1 MQKQPVSP
9 LPNWVPEE
17 ASRYLDHTEAGQSI
31 RQLAR
36 AAGCHPSTVLRQVRR
51 IETRRDDPL
60 VDGALQNLAARHYG
74 STEAEAEAAAAA
86 GRQLFDAPEGGAAT
100 FEQELCRV
108 LRGLCHS
115 GAVLALAEGMD
126 KAVVVREAGA
136 EAAQK
141 TVVDRHIA
149 EALALCDWISCACPG
164 RLSRYHITAS
174 GRSALSV
181 MMAAAENRA
190 QILADGFGEAGQPF
204 AAQGQHDKVN
214 SKRPRRVRYGLAE
227 SPLDTLARL
236 HDRDG
241 KPFLTADLVA
251 AGERLREDFELAQI
265 GDHLALGQNQF
276 STEHCGASQMTNPVE
291 AAKRRAAG
299 ALNHLGA
306 GLSDIAL
313 RCCCHLLGLEAAERQ
328 LGWSARSGKVVLR
341 IALQQ
346 LKAHYDGLSGS
357 DNLIAGL
364 IAGLPRV
371 RSPGFRLLLAA
382 TEKGPAIG
390 EPDLAP
396 I

>member
-9 LPNWVPEE
+9 LPSWVPEE

-60 VDGALQNLAARHYG
+60 VDCALQSLAARHYG
-74 STEAEAEAAAAA
+74 SAAAAEAA
-86 GRQLFDAPEGGAAT
+86 GRQGFDAPKGAEAT
-100 FEQELCRV
+100 FEQELSRI

-126 KAVVVREAGA
+126 KAVVVREAEG

-149 EALALCDWISCACPG
+149 EALALRDWISCACPG

-174 GRSALSV
+174 GRSALSA

-190 QILADGFGEAGQPF
+190 QKTADGFGEAGQPF
-204 AAQGQHDKVN
+204 AAQGLQDKAN

-241 KPFLTADLVA
+241 NPFLTADLVA

-265 GDHLALGQNQF
+265 GNHLELGRNQF
-276 STEHCGASQMTNPVE
+276 NTEHCGASQMTNPVE

-357 DNLIAGL
+357 DNLIG
-364 IAGLPRV
+364 
-371 RSPGFRLLLAA
+371 
-382 TEKGPAIG
+382 
-390 EPDLAP
+390 
-396 I
+396 